1 MNNNLSNIKKGK
13 YFLDKHNCIGMPTE
27 TVYGLAANA
36 YSSKAISKIFKLK
49 KRPKNNP
56 LIVHYSS
63 LEMLKR
69 DCILNKNFTNLY
81 NKFCPGPLTFILKL
95 KKDSKISKFV
105 TNKKKTLAVRFPSHP
120 KAKGLLKILN
130 YPLAAP
136 SANISSRVS
145 PVTKNHVKEEFGK
158 KIKYIIEGGLSKI
171 GLESTII
178 NLTGKPE
185 ILRIGSI
192 DINKL
197 SKVLNKKLLYRKKSY
212 MKAPGQNRLHYSP
225 GIPLRMNCKEASQ
238 DEAFILVKKR
248 NNSNKNFFYLSKN
261 KNLKEAA
268 RNLYSVLRM
277 IKKKGYKKIA
287 VEKIENKGI
296 GLAINDRLLKASS
309 KKYMNTLVSVNI
321 LSKNFSSFEAVKEI
335 SFSINESEILGL
347 LGPNGCGKTTT
358 IGMML
363 GLLKPTSGEVI
374 INGLNVEKNRIN
386 LLKKMNFISPY
397 IELPKKLT
405 VKENLMVYG
414 KLYSVNNINNRI
426 DYLTE
431 TLRLSEFINKKT
443 GELSSGQKNRV
454 SLAKAVVNDPD
465 ILLLDEPTASLDPE
479 TGDFVRTFIEKISSE
494 KKMSILLASHN
505 MNEVKRLCK
514 SILMMK
520 DGKIIDRGTPSE
532 IINKHGKKNLEEVF
546 LKLNRTKNEL

>member
-1 MNNNLSNIKKGK
+1 
-13 YFLDKHNCIGMPTE
+13 
-27 TVYGLAANA
+27 
-36 YSSKAISKIFKLK
+36 
-49 KRPKNNP
+49 
-56 LIVHYSS
+56 
-63 LEMLKR
+63 
-69 DCILNKNFTNLY
+69 
-81 NKFCPGPLTFILKL
+81 
-95 KKDSKISKFV
+95 
-105 TNKKKTLAVRFPSHP
+105 
-120 KAKGLLKILN
+120 
-130 YPLAAP
+130 
-136 SANISSRVS
+136 
-145 PVTKNHVKEEFGK
+145 
-158 KIKYIIEGGLSKI
+158 
-171 GLESTII
+171 
-178 NLTGKPE
+178 
-185 ILRIGSI
+185 
-192 DINKL
+192 
-197 SKVLNKKLLYRKKSY
+197 
-212 MKAPGQNRLHYSP
+212 
-225 GIPLRMNCKEASQ
+225 
-238 DEAFILVKKR
+238 
-248 NNSNKNFFYLSKN
+248 
-261 KNLKEAA
+261 
-268 RNLYSVLRM
+268 
-277 IKKKGYKKIA
+277 
-287 VEKIENKGI
+287 
-296 GLAINDRLLKASS
+296 
-309 KKYMNTLVSVNI
+309 MNTLVSVNN

-374 INGLNVEKNRIN
+374 INGLNVENNRIN

-414 KLYSVNNINNRI
+414 KLYSVNGINNRI

>member
-1 MNNNLSNIKKGK
+1 
-13 YFLDKHNCIGMPTE
+13 
-27 TVYGLAANA
+27 
-36 YSSKAISKIFKLK
+36 
-49 KRPKNNP
+49 
-56 LIVHYSS
+56 
-63 LEMLKR
+63 
-69 DCILNKNFTNLY
+69 
-81 NKFCPGPLTFILKL
+81 
-95 KKDSKISKFV
+95 
-105 TNKKKTLAVRFPSHP
+105 
-120 KAKGLLKILN
+120 
-130 YPLAAP
+130 
-136 SANISSRVS
+136 
-145 PVTKNHVKEEFGK
+145 
-158 KIKYIIEGGLSKI
+158 
-171 GLESTII
+171 
-178 NLTGKPE
+178 
-185 ILRIGSI
+185 
-192 DINKL
+192 
-197 SKVLNKKLLYRKKSY
+197 
-212 MKAPGQNRLHYSP
+212 
-225 GIPLRMNCKEASQ
+225 
-238 DEAFILVKKR
+238 
-248 NNSNKNFFYLSKN
+248 
-261 KNLKEAA
+261 
-268 RNLYSVLRM
+268 
-277 IKKKGYKKIA
+277 
-287 VEKIENKGI
+287 
-296 GLAINDRLLKASS
+296 
-309 KKYMNTLVSVNI
+309 MNTLVNVNN

-414 KLYSVNNINNRI
+414 KLYSVNGINNRI

-520 DGKIIDRGTPSE
+520 DGKIIDRGTPTE

>member
-1 MNNNLSNIKKGK
+1 
-13 YFLDKHNCIGMPTE
+13 
-27 TVYGLAANA
+27 
-36 YSSKAISKIFKLK
+36 
-49 KRPKNNP
+49 
-56 LIVHYSS
+56 
-63 LEMLKR
+63 
-69 DCILNKNFTNLY
+69 
-81 NKFCPGPLTFILKL
+81 
-95 KKDSKISKFV
+95 
-105 TNKKKTLAVRFPSHP
+105 
-120 KAKGLLKILN
+120 
-130 YPLAAP
+130 
-136 SANISSRVS
+136 
-145 PVTKNHVKEEFGK
+145 
-158 KIKYIIEGGLSKI
+158 
-171 GLESTII
+171 
-178 NLTGKPE
+178 
-185 ILRIGSI
+185 
-192 DINKL
+192 
-197 SKVLNKKLLYRKKSY
+197 
-212 MKAPGQNRLHYSP
+212 
-225 GIPLRMNCKEASQ
+225 
-238 DEAFILVKKR
+238 
-248 NNSNKNFFYLSKN
+248 
-261 KNLKEAA
+261 
-268 RNLYSVLRM
+268 
-277 IKKKGYKKIA
+277 
-287 VEKIENKGI
+287 
-296 GLAINDRLLKASS
+296 
-309 KKYMNTLVSVNI
+309 MNTLVSVNN

-505 MNEVKRLCK
+505 MDEVKRLCK

-520 DGKIIDRGTPSE
+520 DGKIIDRGSPSE